1 MPTAKESNLAHLVF
15 CNPGHRVALCDAQD
29 HHGGIGTHQDLAEK
43 HGCMGTIVDSENG
56 ARSLAC
62 FLKGKSMIILTSKYC
77 RTTTLPKKPKT
88 CGGLS
93 TVQNF
98 VAILVIMIQ
107 DSW

>member
-43 HGCMGTIVDSENG
+43 HGCMGIIVDSENG

-77 RTTTLPKKPKT
+77 RTTTCQRSPKPA
-88 CGGLS
+88 
-93 TVQNF
+93 
-98 VAILVIMIQ
+98 VAYPRCRIALLFW
-107 DSW
+107 S